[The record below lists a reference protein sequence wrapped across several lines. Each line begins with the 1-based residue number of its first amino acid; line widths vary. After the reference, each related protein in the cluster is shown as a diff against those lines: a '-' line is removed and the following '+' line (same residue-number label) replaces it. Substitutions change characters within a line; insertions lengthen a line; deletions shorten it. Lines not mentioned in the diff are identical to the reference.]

1 VPDHDFFF
9 ALDMSDEPDLDRM
22 AGELATAV
30 LGHVGYPAAATN
42 ELSRALHA
50 ALTARLSSGERRC
63 TVRFVAGGGQLQVA
77 IAGDGAPEW
86 RTSRPLPAS

>member
-22 AGELATAV
+22 VAELAAAV
-30 LGHVGYPAAATN
+30 LGHVGYTAAAS
-42 ELSRALHA
+42 EDLSRALHA
-50 ALTARLSSGERRC
+50 ALTSRLASGERRC
-63 TVRFVAGGGQLQVA
+63 TVRFLASGGQLQVV

-86 RTSRPLPAS
+86 RTSRPLPTP